1 MPVSSPSPRHLWC
14 QHVCVALPWTRA
26 RNWSGFQSS
35 TAKSVWYMASFQ
47 NVNEFQ
53 KTTTVGKC
61 AHIGISCAEWELVSW
76 SDWKHRIF
84 PSRAFQISA
93 FTCLGEWVSF
103 GWANNCQGILHSFY
117 KKSLE
122 DLGMRTVRRIHPIVL
137 RKFTGKYYAHISK
150 CL

>member
-14 QHVCVALPWTRA
+14 QHVCVALLWTRA
-26 RNWSGFQSS
+26 RKWSGFQSS

-61 AHIGISCAEWELVSW
+61 AHIGISCAGWELVSW

-84 PSRAFQISA
+84 PSRAFSDLCLHMLGRMGEFWMRIQLSRNSSLLLQGESKGFWDENSEDDPPHRFEKISWKIP
-93 FTCLGEWVSF
+93 CS
-103 GWANNCQGILHSFY
+103 H
-117 KKSLE
+117 K
-122 DLGMRTVRRIHPIVL
+122 
-137 RKFTGKYYAHISK
+137 
-150 CL
+150 